1 MMIKNILNLRYGIQE
16 EFIVD
21 NKLAEISKNKNIISL
36 KDLKEK
42 NIDDMI
48 VLLTSDMEG
57 IYSEIRA
64 QLMEVVDISKIID
77 VFSYSMYFDKE
88 MYYEVTDFKHPRI
101 MALEAA
107 AREIYYNHVDG
118 AIAECGVYKG
128 WFADYMSRFMP
139 DRKLYL
145 FDTFSGFD
153 DRDITEQEQN
163 DSGQFRKVSNL
174 NDTSVEIALSNIGYR
189 ANAVVRKGY
198 FPDTAV
204 GLENERFAFVSLDT
218 DLYKPILAGL
228 DFFWSKL
235 NPGGYIFVDDLRHPQ
250 LLGVRKA
257 VIEFCK
263 REGIG
268 YMSLPDG
275 SGATAVISK
284 PL

>member
-21 NKLAEISKNKNIISL
+21 NKLAEISENKNIISL

-42 NIDDMI
+42 NINDMI